1 MNRYS
6 ASQVYLLMK
15 FMTALAGSTIF
26 TTYSVYYVVKL
37 GFNPLQLML
46 IGTVLELTVLV
57 FEGITGVVADTYS
70 RRVSVILG
78 MFILGGGFTLEGS
91 AVWLAGGTSPF
102 SAYALVL
109 GAQLLFGL
117 GWTFISGADTAW
129 IVDEVGE
136 EEAGSLFM
144 RSKRLSLAAS
154 LLGIGISVGLSV
166 LMPNLP
172 YLAGGAIYFAAGLY
186 LLRCM
191 REMKFQP
198 RSREPQASPFRT
210 MRNTWLE
217 GAAVVSRSPLLITM
231 VFVTLLAGASSEG
244 YDRLWEVHLIK
255 GIGFPDLPLSMA
267 VWFGLINAASTLLG
281 LIAVHFAERRIDMG
295 GERKLNAVM
304 LLLMAVRIACIA
316 VLALSPSFGL
326 AVSAVLIIGMAA
338 SVAEPVYASWLNRN
352 LESGSRA
359 TVLSMVSQSDALGQ
373 TTGGPVVGWI
383 GSRFSIRASLLASSI
398 LLLPLLAVFGRG
410 TRRPVESKLI
420 MQYKVDE

>member
-1 MNRYS
+1 
-6 ASQVYLLMK
+6 MK

-26 TTYSVYYVVKL
+26 TTYSVYYVAKL

-70 RRVSVILG
+70 RRLSVTLG
-78 MFILGGGFTLEGS
+78 MFILGGGFMLEGS
-91 AVWLAGGTSPF
+91 AVWLAGGTSLF
-102 SAYALVL
+102 SAFALVL

-144 RSKRLSLAAS
+144 RSQRLSLAAS
-154 LLGIGISVGLSV
+154 LLGIGISVGLST

-172 YLAGGAIYFAAGLY
+172 YLAGGAIYFAAGFY

-191 REMKFQP
+191 RETNFQP
-198 RSREPQASPFRT
+198 RNREPQASHFRT

-217 GAAVVSRSPLLITM
+217 GAAVVRRSPLLITM
-231 VFVTLLAGASSEG
+231 VFVTLFGGAASEG
-244 YDRLWEVHLIK
+244 YDRLWQVHLIN

-267 VWFGLINAASTLLG
+267 AWFGLIGAAETLLG
-281 LIAVHFAERRIDMG
+281 LLAVHFTERRIDMG
-295 GERKLNAVM
+295 GERKLSAVM
-304 LLLMAVRIACIA
+304 LLLTAVRIACIA

-326 AVSAVLIIGMAA
+326 ALFSVLVIGMVS

-352 LESGSRA
+352 LESRTRA

-373 TTGGPVVGWI
+373 TAGGPVVGWI
-383 GSRFSIRASLLASSI
+383 GSRFSIRASLLAASI
-398 LLLPLLAVFGRG
+398 LLLPLLVVFGRG
-410 TRRPVESKLI
+410 TRKQGSAPACFAENLEQEDTRRL
-420 MQYKVDE
+420 